1 MFEGMPFLPKPAA
14 LHIPDGFLTPEV
26 AALGWL
32 LAIVTV
38 WYALRKTRSQLGERQ
53 VPVLGVLAAF
63 IFAAQ
68 TINFPVAGGT
78 SGHLLGGALAA
89 VVLGPW
95 AAVLVMTAVV
105 GLQGFLFQDGGLLV
119 MGWNILNM
127 AVLTSLSA
135 WLLYSVSV
143 RLYSTG
149 HRATMVA
156 TALASWVSVQVGAAA
171 TALELAASGTAA
183 LSVTLPAMLAIHAVI
198 GLGEGAITVSAVT
211 LMRGARPDLLVA
223 VKEDTIGGR
232 SASIVAVG
240 MLAALLLAALSLVA
254 SPDPDGLERVAEELG
269 FASLATSPAFEF
281 LPDYTVPFIQNG
293 SVSSVVAVASGV
305 LIVFGLLYLL
315 GRRLRRDTR

>member
-254 SPDPDGLERVAEELG
+254 SPDPDGLE
-269 FASLATSPAFEF
+269 
-281 LPDYTVPFIQNG
+281 
-293 SVSSVVAVASGV
+293 
-305 LIVFGLLYLL
+305 
-315 GRRLRRDTR
+315 